1 MKKLA
6 LALILFALFCV
17 VARGGPIKAPAGS
30 GLPDV
35 PEVAAVLAKAEP
47 AKADQPAAE
56 PAKPGQAIQVTV
68 PPQAAPVVVT
78 TPEAPTLADQV
89 TKLIG
94 MLSGLVALAWTI
106 YQEARHKF
114 QQFRDTQSP
123 SPRPWTD
130 EEYFAESRRRFPQN
144 PQKG

>member
-1 MKKLA
+1 MKRIVCLV
-6 LALILFALFCV
+6 LFAFAIFCV
-17 VARGGPIKAPAGS
+17 VARGESFSDTVKQNTPAAKVDPPKADP
-30 GLPDV
+30 P
-35 PEVAAVLAKAEP
+35 AAVDP
-47 AKADQPAAE
+47 V
-56 PAKPGQAIQVTV
+56 KPGQAILLTV

-78 TPEAPTLADQV
+78 TPEVPTLADQV

-114 QQFRDTQSP
+114 QQFRDTQST

-130 EEYFAESRRRFPQN
+130 EEYLAETKRRFP
-144 PQKG
+144 K

>member
-6 LALILFALFCV
+6 MALILFAGFCV
-17 VARGGPIKAPAGS
+17 VAKGESFSDTVKQNTPQ
-30 GLPDV
+30 
-35 PEVAAVLAKAEP
+35 AKAEP
-47 AKADQPAAE
+47 VAPAE
-56 PAKPGQAIQVTV
+56 PVKPGQAIQVTV
-68 PPQAAPVVVT
+68 PPQAAPVVLT

-123 SPRPWTD
+123 LARTWTD
-130 EEYFAESRRRFPQN
+130 EEYLAETKRRFP
-144 PQKG
+144 K